1 MKGNK
6 LVDKW
11 PISGQQSADKQ
22 PTVGQQMANC
32 QLTNYQQ
39 LADSFPNLSQCSA
52 KNNVFGA
59 FFNSL
64 DS

>member
-1 MKGNK
+1 M
-6 LVDKW
+6 
-11 PISGQQSADKQ
+11 ADKQ
-22 PTVGQQMANC
+22 PTVGRQMVNC

-39 LADSFPNLSQCSA
+39 LADSFPNLSQGST

-59 FFNSL
+59 FFNSP

>member
-1 MKGNK
+1 M
-6 LVDKW
+6 
-11 PISGQQSADKQ
+11 ADKQ
-22 PTVGQQMANC
+22 PTVGRQMANC

-52 KNNVFGA
+52 ENNVFGA
-59 FFNSL
+59 FFNSP